1 MDTSGD
7 WLEMIL
13 RAIVENLTGKKRQA
27 SPGKNLK
34 NFPAKL
40 EHGGVYLPQRDI
52 YYCQKHKYSN
62 LSTRTLID
70 PILRIILIYHRESPM
85 FKRVLQTLF
94 KTHLNLS
101 IFPIPVSN

>member
-40 EHGGVYLPQRDI
+40 EHGGVYLPQTDI
-52 YYCQKHKYSN
+52 YYCQKYEYSN

-70 PILRIILIYHRESPM
+70 PILRIILM

-101 IFPIPVSN
+101 IFPIPVSY